1 MLVSVTECKM
11 RHKVGFLDTYNDG
24 YWKKSIFKK
33 LIYPISESN
42 ISNFTYLCL
51 KNSENL
57 LVLKENLPRIRV
69 DSRYIYGTL
78 RRIPTPLTI
87 MDNYL
92 RLLLVKC
99 LLSICQDFR
108 VTLNLV
114 SSYELIYNIY
124 NSC

>member
-51 KNSENL
+51 KNSENPAGL
-57 LVLKENLPRIRV
+57 EGKSTPNT
-69 DSRYIYGTL
+69 SR
-78 RRIPTPLTI
+78 
-87 MDNYL
+87 
-92 RLLLVKC
+92 
-99 LLSICQDFR
+99 
-108 VTLNLV
+108 
-114 SSYELIYNIY
+114 
-124 NSC
+124 